1 VDDQPTVTVE
11 AGLTKGV
18 HGCHRAVNYVSSC
31 SGCAP
36 SGIIPKRLLPRAQE
50 LGATSVDIQHPAT
63 ATWYNDVD
71 DVTSM
76 FDPTDPDF
84 SDKAKYMQANECCVM
99 QVGPDGKARAVRLD
113 LQGSSFVDKNN
124 YFLNYVGRYMASAP

>member
-1 VDDQPTVTVE
+1 LSDK
-11 AGLTKGV
+11 A
-18 HGCHRAVNYVSSC
+18 YS
-31 SGCAP
+31 
-36 SGIIPKRLLPRAQE
+36 RLLQE

-99 QVGPDGKARAVRLD
+99 QVGPDGKARAVHLD
-113 LQGSSFVDKNN
+113 LGSVPRA
-124 YFLNYVGRYMASAP
+124 V